1 MTDDGKLGPNRT
13 PPSLMDLVR
22 RFDGYD
28 KITPAGWAAYDREMA
43 AYKADIAS
51 GALWH
56 WDDEQDDEPGQ

>member
-1 MTDDGKLGPNRT
+1 
-13 PPSLMDLVR
+13 MDLVR